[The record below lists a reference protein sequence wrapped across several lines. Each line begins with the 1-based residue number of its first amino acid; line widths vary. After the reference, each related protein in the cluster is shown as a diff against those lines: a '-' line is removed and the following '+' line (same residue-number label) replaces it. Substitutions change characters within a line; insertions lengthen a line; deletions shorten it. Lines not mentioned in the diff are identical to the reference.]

1 MQLKEYTAAEAVYR
15 KAQVVELDANK
26 ACNLCTCLSKQGKVD
41 EARSILFRDVLQENK
56 EGFDDDSRLK
66 VRVQELL
73 SELDVVT
80 SVSVMGPTFKEYDC
94 ECNVLCVGLVQKKKV
109 RPLFS
114 FCGNLTLQFVSM
126 IIVSFPDS
134 YLSLKWVCGIACL

>member
-1 MQLKEYTAAEAVYR
+1 MFQGNLGWAYMQLKEYTAAEAVYR

-73 SELDVVT
+73 SELDVFA
-80 SVSVMGPTFKEYDC
+80 SVSVECEVGMDEIAVVEGIDEFMKEWR
-94 ECNVLCVGLVQKKKV
+94 
-109 RPLFS
+109 RPLRTRRLPIFEEI
-114 FCGNLTLQFVSM
+114 LPLRDQ
-126 IIVSFPDS
+126 
-134 YLSLKWVCGIACL
+134 LAC